1 MNLQDVIATIDG
13 WEVASASELL
23 SVLSTPSIQYVDAQN
38 YTWSGIADVLG
49 NDATERLRLALDQ
62 GSTWAIYALSGDPGL
77 QLSRPDIQEK
87 LYLLESS
94 GAVPGAEILAKHVR
108 RMISLLEFHGLQATL
123 ENIEQALKAMHLE
136 KDKSQKI
143 DAFADALQAYRE
155 AMAIWNGDPATE
167 PKPWP

>member
-1 MNLQDVIATIDG
+1 MNLQDVIASIDG

-49 NDATERLRLALDQ
+49 NDATERLRLALEQ
-62 GSTWAIYALSGDPGL
+62 GSTWAIYALSGNPGL

-108 RMISLLEFHGLQATL
+108 RMISPLELHGIQATL
-123 ENIEQALKAMHLE
+123 EEVQV
-136 KDKSQKI
+136 
-143 DAFADALQAYRE
+143 ALQEMKLVAIKQAKEDQWQDRLQAARE
-155 AMAIWNGDPATE
+155 KLASWNGDPATE
-167 PKPWP
+167 PKL